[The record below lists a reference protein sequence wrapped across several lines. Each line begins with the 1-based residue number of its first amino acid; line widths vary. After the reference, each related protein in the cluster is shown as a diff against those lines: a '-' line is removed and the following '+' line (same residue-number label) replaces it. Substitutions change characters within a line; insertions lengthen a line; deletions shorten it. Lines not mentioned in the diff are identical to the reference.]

1 MVQFFVS
8 ICDFALFSKEIDF
21 ITDKWNA
28 EILDGCL
35 FSRSWIA
42 LIFLHSLMAK
52 SAKKISPLCDDTW
65 FCDQTL
71 QITPKEKVMQSQR
84 KCVNFFIAYF
94 GVSHF

>member
-1 MVQFFVS
+1 MS

-42 LIFLHSLMAK
+42 FIFLHSLMAK
-52 SAKKISPLCDDTW
+52 SAKKSPHCAMILG
-65 FCDQTL
+65 FV
-71 QITPKEKVMQSQR
+71 IRRFK
-84 KCVNFFIAYF
+84 
-94 GVSHF
+94 